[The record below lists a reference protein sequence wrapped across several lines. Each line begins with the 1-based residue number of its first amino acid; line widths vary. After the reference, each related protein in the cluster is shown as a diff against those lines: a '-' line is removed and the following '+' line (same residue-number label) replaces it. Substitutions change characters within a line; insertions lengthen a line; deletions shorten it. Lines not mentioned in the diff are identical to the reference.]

1 MTKIQV
7 NGKSYE
13 DFTDKII
20 RCYLVDDLSFTPKDG
35 DSAGKPI
42 IYKRLAIDIQVGSN
56 TRQVLLKPQQT
67 AEYEFLAMAETQE

>member
-20 RCYLVDDLSFTPKDG
+20 RCYLVDDLSFTPSEG
-35 DSAGKPI
+35 DSAGKQI
-42 IYKRLAIDIQVGSN
+42 VYKRIALDVQVGSN
-56 TRQVLLKPQQT
+56 VRQILLKPAQS
-67 AEYEFLAMAETQE
+67 AEYEFLAMAESQE